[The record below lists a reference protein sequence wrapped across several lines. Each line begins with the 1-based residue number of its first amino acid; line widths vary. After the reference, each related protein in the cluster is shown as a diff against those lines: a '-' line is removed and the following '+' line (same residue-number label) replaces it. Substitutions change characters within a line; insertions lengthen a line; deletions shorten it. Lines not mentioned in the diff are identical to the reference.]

1 MSETTDETIKQ
12 IRSMIAATAG
22 QRIENADATV
32 ASLALPGID
41 LRPVAQLSV
50 LDTPF
55 TNQLL
60 GRAEGIK
67 APTVQGR
74 LVQGR
79 TGRASGRFGTAEE
92 GKRGGQISL
101 SGTLSGARHR
111 SLSVEW
117 GITDEA
123 YLTTQVD
130 YDTLASY
137 TAWALAEARRR
148 HHVLNLFGRTTGPA
162 DTNDGDAWAPGGIG
176 STPTPSVSISTNT
189 GSIGAGTYSVIF
201 VALNGEAYYRTRNYV
216 PGASWSLPTDGSA
229 AGSEL
234 LDYNRPNADGT
245 TTVEKGGTAI
255 KSSAVTTGALT
266 GSANAITASVNI
278 LQGALG
284 YAVFAGVAGSE
295 VYQGTVSQGTV
306 TLTSLLTG
314 SNYKAAAGNFTAD
327 NSADPAVYDGIL
339 TRLQGSTSWGNSGAR
354 ILNLTNG
361 AALTPSANAGIA
373 EWDVVLQGLFT
384 DFDGYSPDYVL
395 VSGKTFK
402 AANIALLG
410 NPSSS
415 KATYF
420 SPLEGNNTDG
430 IAAGIVFQQ
439 YRHPVTSKKINIVVD
454 PYLPDGI
461 ALFGSK
467 LIPNAVAGTTEGE
480 AVTFY
485 TLRDFWGETW
495 PRTARHY
502 SGAVH
507 LNGSLFLRAPSIF
520 GIVGNIA
527 V

>member
-1 MSETTDETIKQ
+1 MSDTTQETIKQ
-12 IRSMIAATAG
+12 IRDMIAATSGA
-22 QRIENADATV
+22 RIENADATV
-32 ASLALPGID
+32 ASLSLPGID

-79 TGRASGRFGTAEE
+79 KGRASGRFGSAEE
-92 GKRGGQISL
+92 GKRGGQIGL
-101 SGTLSGARHR
+101 SGVLSGARHR

-137 TAWALAEARRR
+137 TAWALAETRRR
-148 HHVLNLFGRTTGPA
+148 HHILNLFGRTTGPS
-162 DTNDGDAWAPGGIG
+162 DSTNGDQWAPGGLG
-176 STPTPSVSISTNT
+176 STPTPTVVVSNQ
-189 GSIGAGTYSVIF
+189 GAIGAGTYSIIF

-216 PGASWSLPTDGSA
+216 PGSAWSLPSDGSA

-234 LDYNRPNADGT
+234 LDYTRPNADGT

-255 KSSAVTTGALT
+255 KSSAVTTGAVT
-266 GSANAITASVNI
+266 GSANAFTAYVTP

-295 VYQGTVSQGTV
+295 VYQGTVAQATV

-314 SNYKAAAGNFTAD
+314 SSYQAAAGNFTAD
-327 NSADPAVYDGIL
+327 NSADPNVYDGIL
-339 TRLQGSTSWGNSGAR
+339 TRLQGSTSWGASGAR

-361 AALTPSANAGIA
+361 SGLTPSANAGIA
-373 EWDVVLQGLFT
+373 EVDIVLQGLFT
-384 DFDGYSPDYVL
+384 DFDGYSPEYAL

-402 AANIALLG
+402 AFNIALLG
-410 NPSSS
+410 SPSTS

-420 SPLEGNNTDG
+420 SPLEGNNTDNV
-430 IAAGIVFQQ
+430 AAGIVFTQ
-439 YRHPVTSKKINIVVD
+439 YRHPVTSKKINVIVD
-454 PYLPDGI
+454 PYLPDGVI
-461 ALFGSK
+461 VFGSK
-467 LIPNAVAGTTEGE
+467 YIPNAVAGTTEAE
-480 AVTFY
+480 TATFY